1 MFCTNCGSKLPD
13 DVKFCTQCGAPVT
26 KVIPRS
32 ELEKQQAEQADEP
45 VQPAEEPA
53 VGTEAAS
60 AVGAAP
66 ANQAAP
72 AEQAVPTASAAQAAP
87 IESAA
92 PVTPAGQ
99 AASADLVAPAAQ
111 ADAALVEDA
120 AAAKPAVEG
129 EAPMPAKEPVA
140 EVAASQLDTDAASDT
155 PTTVLGADDHEGPN
169 DAPTTVLSAD
179 EAAADAASE
188 DETSVFVI
196 DDDASEDETTVL
208 TTDAATTEGIASE
221 LPTGALPLDAE
232 EDAATPDEDAAA
244 PNDELTTVLPPAPDP
259 DEAERAAAAADAAA
273 AEDAL
278 WSELPEDEPTT
289 LLGQGPAPA
298 ASGDAAGPLQVS
310 WRQPPQQATPTQTA
324 SAETP
329 GPQPAT
335 APGPQPRKKK
345 PVALIAGIAVLA
357 LAAVVALCVFV
368 VPRFLDA
375 AGPTVTY
382 GQTDP
387 VQCSVVTRIRPRDAE
402 GNELTSY
409 VVSLVE
415 RTADRQ
421 DRTSADDG
429 IADAVAQIRVTGNN
443 GFTMEDFGDDI
454 ADGDYYLVIESSDSS
469 DDSSSDQRIPIHYE
483 HDNPDADSEVVV
495 TPPAPESDEPASDG
509 ENQDGE
515 DAQDEAE
522 FTEEQLAYAHYY
534 LKCQELIDT
543 YGPAGTTNLYDGQ
556 MTAMTG
562 LALAKLIDFDD
573 DGLNELLVSYNAVQ
587 IGTDAASADEV
598 YPVEVWDYQDGELVQ
613 VYEGNAPYTNG
624 GAYFLDLY
632 EYNDLPV
639 ICAVWYDMQVDN
651 ASLVDE
657 YTGYFSQVSET
668 LDAIAVCDSFFNYD
682 TGENSVTYTLDG
694 ESATEEEWNDFEDD
708 LDHTTHYDLALF
720 NNAVEAESTD
730 DDECETLYGEDLR
743 AATED
748 TFAELQEGAGD
759 ALDAVEAATDDAA
772 YDYEIV
778 EEDVTYTS
786 SQGEGM
792 EWEATSTWC
801 YPQFTLA
808 DGSTTPALD
817 SLNAQLKE
825 SFGQDVANAQSWT
838 FESGEVQVQV
848 HRDTVTYR
856 EGTIV
861 CVRSDRSGFTGGA
874 HGTESVTGTFYD
886 LDTGQQVGIETATG
900 ISLDELKS
908 AAVSAVLDYVAAQP
922 NGTLSTDE
930 ESLNTLIDEERFY
943 ADENGIVVAL
953 WPYEIGSYADGVQ
966 LVYVYAFDDDSIVGT
981 NAGSFEWGN

>member
-13 DVKFCTQCGAPVT
+13 DVKFCTQCGAPVA

-32 ELEKQQAEQADEP
+32 DLEQGQQAGRESVGAQPMAGHEAQEAPVAESVHDATIGESPDGEP
-45 VQPAEEPA
+45 QVEHAASPLAEEPA
-53 VGTEAAS
+53 EGPD
-60 AVGAAP
+60 GAP
-66 ANQAAP
+66 L
-72 AEQAVPTASAAQAAP
+72 
-87 IESAA
+87 
-92 PVTPAGQ
+92 G
-99 AASADLVAPAAQ
+99 
-111 ADAALVEDA
+111 ADAAGDE
-120 AAAKPAVEG
+120 
-129 EAPMPAKEPVA
+129 
-140 EVAASQLDTDAASDT
+140 
-155 PTTVLGADDHEGPN
+155 
-169 DAPTTVLSAD
+169 PTTVLSAD
-179 EAAADAASE
+179 EAGAADAASE
-188 DETSVFVI
+188 DETSALAI
-196 DDDASEDETTVL
+196 GGASEDETTAFAP
-208 TTDAATTEGIASE
+208 DAAAAEGAASE
-221 LPTGALPLDAE
+221 PPNGTILLGADDAPAPG
-232 EDAATPDEDAAA
+232 EDVA
-244 PNDELTTVLPPAPDP
+244 PNDERTTVLAPSPDP

-278 WSELPEDEPTT
+278 WSEPPQDEATT
-289 LLGQGPAPA
+289 VLGGGVAGQPSSQEAAPR
-298 ASGDAAGPLQVS
+298 QVS
-310 WRQPPQQATPTQTA
+310 WRQPAQDAAAQQAVQ
-324 SAETP
+324 
-329 GPQPAT
+329 QPAPAQPAPDQPAP
-335 APGPQPRKKK
+335 APGAEPRKKK

-483 HDNPDADSEVVV
+483 RDNPDADSEVVV
-495 TPPAPESDEPASDG
+495 TPPAPEPDEPASGG
-509 ENQDGE
+509 EGEGQDSE
-515 DAQDEAE
+515 DAQGESE

-534 LKCQELIDT
+534 LKCQELINT
-543 YGPAGTTNLYDGQ
+543 YGPAGTTDLYDGQ

-562 LALAKLIDFDD
+562 LALARLIDFDG
-573 DGLNELLVSYNAVQ
+573 DGLNELLVSYNAVE

-668 LDAIAVCDSFFNYD
+668 LDAIAVRDSFFNYD

-694 ESATEEEWNDFEDD
+694 ESATEEEWNDFEGD

-720 NNAVEAESTD
+720 NNVVEAESTD
-730 DDECETLYGEDLR
+730 DDGCDTLYGEDLR

-759 ALDAVEAATDDAA
+759 ALEAVEAETEDGAYA
-772 YDYEIV
+772 YDIV
-778 EEDVTYTS
+778 EQEVTYTS
-786 SQGEGM
+786 SQGEGT
-792 EWEATSTWC
+792 EWEATSTWY

-817 SLNAQLKE
+817 SLNAQLKG
-825 SFGQDVANAQSWT
+825 SFDEDVANAQSWT
-838 FESGEVQVQV
+838 FESGDVQIQV
-848 HRDTVTYR
+848 HRDTVTYH

-886 LDTGQQVGIETATG
+886 LDTGQQVGLETATG
-900 ISLDELKS
+900 VSLDELKS
-908 AAVSAVLDYVAAQP
+908 AAVTAVLDYVAAQP

-930 ESLNTLIDEERFY
+930 DSLNTLIDKDRFY
-943 ADENGIVVAL
+943 ADENGVVVAL

-966 LVYVYAFDDDSIVGT
+966 LVYVYAFEDDSIVGT
-981 NAGSFEWGN
+981 SAGSFEWGN

>member
-13 DVKFCTQCGAPVT
+13 DVKFCTQCGAPVA

-32 ELEKQQAEQADEP
+32 DLEQGQQAGRESVGAQPMAGHEAQEAPVAESVHDATIGESPDGEP
-45 VQPAEEPA
+45 QVEHAASPLAEEPA
-53 VGTEAAS
+53 EGPD
-60 AVGAAP
+60 GAP
-66 ANQAAP
+66 L
-72 AEQAVPTASAAQAAP
+72 
-87 IESAA
+87 
-92 PVTPAGQ
+92 G
-99 AASADLVAPAAQ
+99 
-111 ADAALVEDA
+111 ADAAGDE
-120 AAAKPAVEG
+120 
-129 EAPMPAKEPVA
+129 
-140 EVAASQLDTDAASDT
+140 
-155 PTTVLGADDHEGPN
+155 PTTA
-169 DAPTTVLSAD
+169 LSAD
-179 EAAADAASE
+179 EAGAADAASE
-188 DETSVFVI
+188 DETSALAI
-196 DDDASEDETTVL
+196 GGASEDETTAFAP
-208 TTDAATTEGIASE
+208 DAAAAEGAASE
-221 LPTGALPLDAE
+221 LPNGTILLGADDASAPG
-232 EDAATPDEDAAA
+232 EDVA
-244 PNDELTTVLPPAPDP
+244 PNDERTTGLAPSPDP

-278 WSELPEDEPTT
+278 WSEPPQDEATT
-289 LLGQGPAPA
+289 VLGGGVAGRPSSQEAAPR
-298 ASGDAAGPLQVS
+298 QVS
-310 WRQPPQQATPTQTA
+310 WRQPAQDAAAQQAAQ
-324 SAETP
+324 
-329 GPQPAT
+329 QPAPDQPAP
-335 APGPQPRKKK
+335 APGAEPRKKK

-357 LAAVVALCVFV
+357 LAAVVVLCVFV

-495 TPPAPESDEPASDG
+495 TPPAPESDESASGG
-509 ENQDGE
+509 EGQESG
-515 DAQDEAE
+515 DAQGESE

-534 LKCQELIDT
+534 LKCQELINA
-543 YGPAGTTNLYDGQ
+543 YGPAGTTDLYDGQ

-562 LALAKLIDFDD
+562 LALARLIDFDG
-573 DGLNELLVSYNAVQ
+573 DGLNELLVSYNAVE

-668 LDAIAVCDSFFNYD
+668 LDAIAVRDSFFNYD

-694 ESATEEEWNDFEDD
+694 ESATEEEWNDFEGD

-720 NNAVEAESTD
+720 NNAVEAESMD
-730 DDECETLYGEDLR
+730 DDECDVLYGEDLR

-759 ALDAVEAATDDAA
+759 ALEAVEAETEDAA
-772 YDYEIV
+772 YAYDIV
-778 EEDVTYTS
+778 EQDVTYTS
-786 SQGEGM
+786 SQGEGT

-801 YPQFTLA
+801 HPQFTLA

-817 SLNAQLKE
+817 SLNAHLKD
-825 SFGQDVANAQSWT
+825 SFDEDVANAQSWT
-838 FESGEVQVQV
+838 FESGDVQIQV
-848 HRDTVTYR
+848 HRDTVTYH

-886 LDTGQQVGIETATG
+886 LDTGQQVGLETATG
-900 ISLDELKS
+900 VSLDELKS
-908 AAVSAVLDYVAAQP
+908 AAVTAVLDYVAAQP
-922 NGTLSTDE
+922 NGALSTDE
-930 ESLNTLIDEERFY
+930 DSLNTLIDEDRFY
-943 ADENGIVVAL
+943 ADENGVVVAL

-966 LVYVYAFDDDSIVGT
+966 LVYVYAFEDDSIVGT
-981 NAGSFEWGN
+981 SAGSFEWGN

>member
-13 DVKFCTQCGAPVT
+13 DVKFCTQCGAPVA

-32 ELEKQQAEQADEP
+32 DLEQGQQAGRESVGAQPMAGHEAQEAPVAESVHDATIGESPDGEP
-45 VQPAEEPA
+45 QVEHAASPLAEEPA
-53 VGTEAAS
+53 EGPD
-60 AVGAAP
+60 GAP
-66 ANQAAP
+66 L
-72 AEQAVPTASAAQAAP
+72 
-87 IESAA
+87 
-92 PVTPAGQ
+92 G
-99 AASADLVAPAAQ
+99 
-111 ADAALVEDA
+111 ADAA
-120 AAAKPAVEG
+120 G
-129 EAPMPAKEPVA
+129 EPPNGTI
-140 EVAASQLDTDAASDT
+140 L
-155 PTTVLGADDHEGPN
+155 LGADD
-169 DAPTTVLSAD
+169 APAPG
-179 EAAADAASE
+179 E
-188 DETSVFVI
+188 DV
-196 DDDASEDETTVL
+196 
-208 TTDAATTEGIASE
+208 
-221 LPTGALPLDAE
+221 
-232 EDAATPDEDAAA
+232 A
-244 PNDELTTVLPPAPDP
+244 PNDERTTVLAPSPDP

-278 WSELPEDEPTT
+278 WSEPPQDEATT
-289 LLGQGPAPA
+289 VLGGGVAGQPSSQEAAPR
-298 ASGDAAGPLQVS
+298 QVS
-310 WRQPPQQATPTQTA
+310 WRQPAQDAAAQQAAQQPAPTQPA
-324 SAETP
+324 P
-329 GPQPAT
+329 DQPAP
-335 APGPQPRKKK
+335 APGAEPRKKK

-495 TPPAPESDEPASDG
+495 TPPAPESDESASGG
-509 ENQDGE
+509 EGQESG
-515 DAQDEAE
+515 DAQGESE

-534 LKCQELIDT
+534 LKCQELINA
-543 YGPAGTTNLYDGQ
+543 YGPAGTTDLYDGQ

-562 LALAKLIDFDD
+562 LALARLIDFDG

-598 YPVEVWDYQDGELVQ
+598 YPVEVWDYQDGGLVQ

-668 LDAIAVCDSFFNYD
+668 LDAIAVRDSFFNYD

-720 NNAVEAESTD
+720 NNAVEAESMD

-792 EWEATSTWC
+792 EREATSTWC

-808 DGSTTPALD
+808 GGSTTPALD

-825 SFGQDVANAQSWT
+825 SFDEDVANAQSWT
-838 FESGEVQVQV
+838 FESGEVQIQV
-848 HRDTVTYR
+848 HRDTVTYH

-886 LDTGQQVGIETATG
+886 LDTGQRVGLETATG
-900 ISLDELKS
+900 VSLDELKS
-908 AAVSAVLDYVAAQP
+908 AAVTAVLDYVAAQP

-930 ESLNTLIDEERFY
+930 DSLNTLIDEDRFY
-943 ADENGIVVAL
+943 ADENGVVVAL

-966 LVYVYAFDDDSIVGT
+966 LVYVYAFEDDSIVGT
-981 NAGSFEWGN
+981 SAGSFEWGN

>member
-13 DVKFCTQCGAPVT
+13 DVKFCTQCGAPVA
-26 KVIPRS
+26 KVITRS
-32 ELEKQQAEQADEP
+32 ELEQQGDGQSPAQSELEQS
-45 VQPAEEPA
+45 QPA
-53 VGTEAAS
+53 AAADQNS
-60 AVGAAP
+60 AEDA
-66 ANQAAP
+66 
-72 AEQAVPTASAAQAAP
+72 
-87 IESAA
+87 
-92 PVTPAGQ
+92 
-99 AASADLVAPAAQ
+99 VAPSELEAETAVLVEAEAG
-111 ADAALVEDA
+111 ADAESETEALVESEADA
-120 AAAKPAVEG
+120 ETETLAGAEGATSVDASTGVEADADAEAGAADGPTST
-129 EAPMPAKEPVA
+129 EA
-140 EVAASQLDTDAASDT
+140 
-155 PTTVLGADDHEGPN
+155 
-169 DAPTTVLSAD
+169 AD
-179 EAAADAASE
+179 EAAR
-188 DETSVFVI
+188 
-196 DDDASEDETTVL
+196 
-208 TTDAATTEGIASE
+208 
-221 LPTGALPLDAE
+221 AE
-232 EDAATPDEDAAA
+232 
-244 PNDELTTVLPPAPDP
+244 
-259 DEAERAAAAADAAA
+259 AAADAAA
-273 AEDAL
+273 AASAL
-278 WSELPEDEPTT
+278 WSDPGQEEATTVIGQDGPQAVLSSGNAARQVPWQQPASQQEPS
-289 LLGQGPAPA
+289 AP
-298 ASGDAAGPLQVS
+298 GV
-310 WRQPPQQATPTQTA
+310 PQQSMPTQVAPRVLDQEGGQQPA
-324 SAETP
+324 SAV
-329 GPQPAT
+329 Q
-335 APGPQPRKKK
+335 QPRKKK

-454 ADGDYYLVIESSDSS
+454 ADGDYYLVIEPSDSS

-483 HDNPDADSEVVV
+483 RDNPDADSEVVV

-534 LKCQELIDT
+534 LKCQELIDA

-668 LDAIAVCDSFFNYD
+668 LDAIAVRDSFFNYD

-759 ALDAVEAATDDAA
+759 ALDTVDAATGDDS

-825 SFGQDVANAQSWT
+825 SFDQDVANAQSWT
-838 FESGEVQVQV
+838 FESGEVQIQV
-848 HRDTVTYR
+848 HRDTVTYH

-900 ISLDELKS
+900 VSLDELKS
-908 AAVSAVLDYVAAQP
+908 AAVTAVLDYVAAQP

-966 LVYVYAFDDDSIVGT
+966 LVYVYAFDGDSIVGT

>member
-13 DVKFCTQCGAPVT
+13 DVKFCTQCGAPVA

-32 ELEKQQAEQADEP
+32 DLEQGQQAGRESVGAQPMAGHEAQEAPVAESVHDATIGESPDGEP
-45 VQPAEEPA
+45 QVEHAASPLAEEPA
-53 VGTEAAS
+53 EGPD
-60 AVGAAP
+60 GAP
-66 ANQAAP
+66 L
-72 AEQAVPTASAAQAAP
+72 
-87 IESAA
+87 
-92 PVTPAGQ
+92 G
-99 AASADLVAPAAQ
+99 
-111 ADAALVEDA
+111 ADAAGDE
-120 AAAKPAVEG
+120 
-129 EAPMPAKEPVA
+129 
-140 EVAASQLDTDAASDT
+140 
-155 PTTVLGADDHEGPN
+155 
-169 DAPTTVLSAD
+169 PTTVLSAD
-179 EAAADAASE
+179 EAGAADAASE
-188 DETSVFVI
+188 DETSALAI
-196 DDDASEDETTVL
+196 GGASEDETTAFAP
-208 TTDAATTEGIASE
+208 DAAAAEGAASE
-221 LPTGALPLDAE
+221 PPNGTILLGADDAPAPG
-232 EDAATPDEDAAA
+232 EDVA
-244 PNDELTTVLPPAPDP
+244 PNDERTTVLAPSPDP

-278 WSELPEDEPTT
+278 WSEPPQDEATT
-289 LLGQGPAPA
+289 VLGGGVAGQPSSQEAAPR
-298 ASGDAAGPLQVS
+298 QVS
-310 WRQPPQQATPTQTA
+310 WRQPAQDAAAQQAAQQPAPTQ
-324 SAETP
+324 
-329 GPQPAT
+329 PAP
-335 APGPQPRKKK
+335 APGAEPRKKK

-454 ADGDYYLVIESSDSS
+454 ADGDYYLVIEPSDSS

-495 TPPAPESDEPASDG
+495 TPPAPEPAEPASGG
-509 ENQDGE
+509 EGEGQDSE
-515 DAQDEAE
+515 DAQGESE

-534 LKCQELIDT
+534 LKCQELIDA

-573 DGLNELLVSYNAVQ
+573 DGLNELLVSYNAVE

-651 ASLVDE
+651 ANLVDE

-668 LDAIAVCDSFFNYD
+668 LDAIAVRDSFFNYD

-694 ESATEEEWNDFEDD
+694 ESATEEEWNEFEGD

-730 DDECETLYGEDLR
+730 DDGCDTLYGEDLR

-772 YDYEIV
+772 YDYEIA

-786 SQGEGM
+786 SQGEGT

-817 SLNAQLKE
+817 SLNAQLKG
-825 SFGQDVANAQSWT
+825 SFDEDVANAQSWT
-838 FESGEVQVQV
+838 FESGDVQIQV
-848 HRDTVTYR
+848 HRDTVTYH

-886 LDTGQQVGIETATG
+886 LDTGQQVGLETATG
-900 ISLDELKS
+900 VSLDELKS
-908 AAVSAVLDYVAAQP
+908 AAVTAVLDYVAAQP

-966 LVYVYAFDDDSIVGT
+966 LVYVHAFEDDSIVGT

>member
-13 DVKFCTQCGAPVT
+13 DVKFCTQCGAPVA

-32 ELEKQQAEQADEP
+32 DLEQGQQAGRESVGAQPMAGHEAQEAPVAESVHDATIGESPDGEP
-45 VQPAEEPA
+45 QVEHAASPLPEEPA
-53 VGTEAAS
+53 EGPD
-60 AVGAAP
+60 GAP
-66 ANQAAP
+66 L
-72 AEQAVPTASAAQAAP
+72 
-87 IESAA
+87 
-92 PVTPAGQ
+92 G
-99 AASADLVAPAAQ
+99 
-111 ADAALVEDA
+111 ADAAGDE
-120 AAAKPAVEG
+120 
-129 EAPMPAKEPVA
+129 
-140 EVAASQLDTDAASDT
+140 
-155 PTTVLGADDHEGPN
+155 
-169 DAPTTVLSAD
+169 PTTVLSAD
-179 EAAADAASE
+179 EAGAADAASE
-188 DETSVFVI
+188 DETSALAI
-196 DDDASEDETTVL
+196 GGASEDETT
-208 TTDAATTEGIASE
+208 AF
-221 LPTGALPLDAE
+221 
-232 EDAATPDEDAAA
+232 A
-244 PNDELTTVLPPAPDP
+244 P
-259 DEAERAAAAADAAA
+259 DAAA

-278 WSELPEDEPTT
+278 WSEPPQDEATT
-289 LLGQGPAPA
+289 VLGGGVAGQPSSQEAAPR
-298 ASGDAAGPLQVS
+298 QVS
-310 WRQPPQQATPTQTA
+310 WRQPAQDAAAQQAVQQLAPTQ
-324 SAETP
+324 
-329 GPQPAT
+329 PAP
-335 APGPQPRKKK
+335 APGAEPRKKK

-483 HDNPDADSEVVV
+483 HDNPEADSEVVV

-509 ENQDGE
+509 EGQESG
-515 DAQDEAE
+515 DAQGESE

-534 LKCQELIDT
+534 LKCQELINT
-543 YGPAGTTNLYDGQ
+543 YGPAGTTDLYDGQ

-562 LALAKLIDFDD
+562 LALARLIDFDG
-573 DGLNELLVSYNAVQ
+573 DGLNELLVSYNAVE

-668 LDAIAVCDSFFNYD
+668 LDAIAVRDSFFNYD

-694 ESATEEEWNDFEDD
+694 ESATEEEWNDFEGD

-720 NNAVEAESTD
+720 NNAVEAESMD
-730 DDECETLYGEDLR
+730 DDECDVLYGEDLR

-748 TFAELQEGAGD
+748 TFAELQEGASD
-759 ALDAVEAATDDAA
+759 ALEAVEAETEDAA
-772 YDYEIV
+772 YAYDIV
-778 EEDVTYTS
+778 EQDVTYTS
-786 SQGEGM
+786 SQGEGT

-801 YPQFTLA
+801 HPQFTLA

-817 SLNAQLKE
+817 SLNAHLKD
-825 SFGQDVANAQSWT
+825 SFDEDVANAQSWT
-838 FESGEVQVQV
+838 FESGDVQIQV
-848 HRDTVTYR
+848 HRDTVTYH

-886 LDTGQQVGIETATG
+886 LDTGQQVGLETVTG
-900 ISLDELKS
+900 VSLDELKS
-908 AAVSAVLDYVAAQP
+908 AAVTAVLDYVAAQP

-930 ESLNTLIDEERFY
+930 DSLNTLIDEGRFY
-943 ADENGIVVAL
+943 ADENGVVVAL

-966 LVYVYAFDDDSIVGT
+966 LVYVYAFEDDSIVGT
-981 NAGSFEWGN
+981 SAGSFEWGN

>member
-53 VGTEAAS
+53 AGTEAAS

-99 AASADLVAPAAQ
+99 AASADSVAPAAQ

-140 EVAASQLDTDAASDT
+140 EVAASPLDTDAASDT

-208 TTDAATTEGIASE
+208 
-221 LPTGALPLDAE
+221 
-232 EDAATPDEDAAA
+232 
-244 PNDELTTVLPPAPDP
+244 PPAPDP
-259 DEAERAAAAADAAA
+259 DEAERAAAAVDAAA

-335 APGPQPRKKK
+335 APGAEPRKKK

-375 AGPTVTY
+375 AGPTATY

-454 ADGDYYLVIESSDSS
+454 ADGDYYLVIEPSDSS

-534 LKCQELIDT
+534 LKCQELINA
-543 YGPAGTTNLYDGQ
+543 YGPAGTTDLYDGQ

-562 LALAKLIDFDD
+562 LALARLIDFDG
-573 DGLNELLVSYNAVQ
+573 DGLNELLVSYNAVE

-651 ASLVDE
+651 ANLVDE

-668 LDAIAVCDSFFNYD
+668 LDAIAVRDSFFNYD

-694 ESATEEEWNDFEDD
+694 ESATEEEWNDFEGD

-730 DDECETLYGEDLR
+730 DDGCDTLYGEDLR

-759 ALDAVEAATDDAA
+759 ALEAVEAETEDGAYA
-772 YDYEIV
+772 YDIV
-778 EEDVTYTS
+778 EQEVTYTS
-786 SQGEGM
+786 SQGEGT

-817 SLNAQLKE
+817 SLNAQLKG
-825 SFGQDVANAQSWT
+825 SFDEDVANAQSWT
-838 FESGEVQVQV
+838 FESGDVQIQV
-848 HRDTVTYR
+848 HRDTVTYH

-886 LDTGQQVGIETATG
+886 LDTGQQVGLETATG
-900 ISLDELKS
+900 VSLDELKS
-908 AAVSAVLDYVAAQP
+908 AAVTAVLDYVAAQP

-930 ESLNTLIDEERFY
+930 DSLNTLIDEDRFY
-943 ADENGIVVAL
+943 ADENGVVVAL

-966 LVYVYAFDDDSIVGT
+966 LVYVYAFEDDSIVGT